1 MLFIVLDYRK
11 MVGWVNKIRENNK
24 LDKRLTNSELDIE
37 KHWTGLKMKLYF
49 CRISELFRSMTKEQ
63 LLGEI
68 PKFRMKLADSYKNE
82 ADQKRSLAAS
92 YLLGICMKE
101 HGVSLSEKADVT
113 NAGKLF
119 FPYLDG
125 FYVNLSHADDFAVCA
140 CDEAEIGVDV
150 EGIRAYKEKLFFK
163 IASEKE
169 IAQMDEIVN
178 QDEKDIFF
186 TRWWTRKESAV
197 KLTGIG
203 IAGLL
208 DKDKKTTEIFTKEF
222 QPCENCFLSVSSYH
236 NAFCEKITM
245 ISPCSDACF

>member
-1 MLFIVLDYRK
+1 
-11 MVGWVNKIRENNK
+11 
-24 LDKRLTNSELDIE
+24 
-37 KHWTGLKMKLYF
+37 MKLYF
-49 CRISELFRSMTKEQ
+49 CRVSELFRMMTKEQ
-63 LLGEI
+63 LLEEI
-68 PKFRMKLADSYKNE
+68 PECRMKLADSYKNE

-101 HGVSLSEKADVT
+101 HGVSFFEKTDKT

-119 FPYLDG
+119 FPQSEK

-140 CDEAEIGVDV
+140 CDEVEIGVDV

-169 IAQMDEIVN
+169 KAQMDEIVN
-178 QDEKDIFF
+178 PKEKDIFF
-186 TRWWTRKESAV
+186 TRWWIRKESAV

-208 DKDKKTTEIFTKEF
+208 DKDKKTAEIFTKEF

-236 NAFCEKITM
+236 DAFCEKITM
-245 ISPCSDACF
+245 LTSLSDL

>member
-1 MLFIVLDYRK
+1 M
-11 MVGWVNKIRENNK
+11 
-24 LDKRLTNSELDIE
+24 S
-37 KHWTGLKMKLYF
+37 
-49 CRISELFRSMTKEQ
+49 KEQ
-63 LLGEI
+63 LMEEI
-68 PKFRMKLADSYKNE
+68 PKCRMKPADSYKKE
-82 ADQKRSLAAS
+82 ADWKRSLAAS

-101 HGVSLSEKADVT
+101 HGVFLSEKTEVT

-119 FPYLDG
+119 FPHLDG

-150 EGIRAYKEKLFFK
+150 EGVRPYKEKLFYK

-169 IAQMDEIVN
+169 KAQMDEVVN
-178 QDEKDIFF
+178 LEEKDIFF

-208 DKDKKTTEIFTKEF
+208 DKDKMTAEIFTKEF
-222 QPCENCFLSVSSYH
+222 QPCENCFLSVSSHH
-236 NAFCEKITM
+236 NAFCEEITI
-245 ISPCSDACF
+245 ISPFSD

>member
-1 MLFIVLDYRK
+1 M
-11 MVGWVNKIRENNK
+11 
-24 LDKRLTNSELDIE
+24 
-37 KHWTGLKMKLYF
+37 
-49 CRISELFRSMTKEQ
+49 MTKEQ
-63 LLGEI
+63 LLEEI
-68 PKFRMKLADSYKNE
+68 PECRMKLADSYKNE

-101 HGVSLSEKADVT
+101 HRVSFFEKTDKT

-119 FPYLDG
+119 FPRLEK

-140 CDEAEIGVDV
+140 CDEVEIGVDV

-169 IAQMDEIVN
+169 KAQMDEIVN
-178 QDEKDIFF
+178 PKEKDIFF

-208 DKDKKTTEIFTKEF
+208 GKDKKTAEIFTKEF

-236 NAFCEKITM
+236 NAFCEEITM
-245 ISPCSDACF
+245 LTSLSDL